1 MANDIHVLNMTRWR
15 DISVAYGHA
24 MPCAP
29 TFPILDNVKF
39 GGLAVH
45 TEFRMQGR
53 SAPVP
58 GGGPPTSR
66 K

>member
-1 MANDIHVLNMTRWR
+1 MANDIHVLNMTRLR

-29 TFPILDNVKF
+29 AFLILDDAKF
-39 GGLAVH
+39 GGVVH
-45 TEFRMQGR
+45 TGFRMQGR

-58 GGGPPTSR
+58 GGGPPTFR